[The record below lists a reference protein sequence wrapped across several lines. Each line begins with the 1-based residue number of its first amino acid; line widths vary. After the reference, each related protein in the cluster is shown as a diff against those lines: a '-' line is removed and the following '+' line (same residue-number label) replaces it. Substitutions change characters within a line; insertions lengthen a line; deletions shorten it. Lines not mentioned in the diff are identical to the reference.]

1 MYIERVNRHLMKFFD
16 ILPDILLDALKDSA
30 LILPFMFVAFIVIGM
45 IERGAGRRMVG
56 AILAADRIG
65 PLPGGLLGV
74 IPSCGFSAA
83 ASNLYGA
90 GLLTTGTLLAVYLST
105 SDEMIAVM
113 VSQRTDITL
122 ILKILAVKAGCAIV
136 CGFLVDGII
145 RLIYALS
152 QRRMRKALSDEET
165 DEDAAADAATEC
177 GCTDGCCAAS
187 GNLFLSALKR
197 TARILIFIYIISV
210 VIGIVFS
217 FADTDAVAAF
227 LNAHPIPGCIISALL
242 GLIPNCAVSVALT
255 EFYLD
260 GIISAPMMLCGLM
273 TGAGSG
279 LLVLFRTNQ
288 SIKES
293 LTVLVLLFI
302 CGLGFGTAAG
312 LLFF

>member
-1 MYIERVNRHLMKFFD
+1 MKFLEA
-16 ILPDILLDALKDSA
+16 LPDVLLDALKDTA
-30 LILPFMFVAFIVIGM
+30 LILPFMFIAFLVIGM
-45 IERGAGRRMVG
+45 IERGAGRRMIG
-56 AILAADRIG
+56 AILAADKIG
-65 PLPGGLLGV
+65 PLPGGILGV
-74 IPSCGFSAA
+74 VPSCGFSAA

-113 VSQRTDITL
+113 VSQRVAAPAV
-122 ILKILAVKAGCAIV
+122 LKILAVKAGCAIF

-145 RLIYALS
+145 RLVYAIYHRNDPD
-152 QRRMRKALSDEET
+152 QDQGTGDGVDEE
-165 DEDAAADAATEC
+165 AAIDGAAEC
-177 GCTDGCCAAS
+177 GCTDGCCAVG
-187 GNLFLSALKR
+187 GNLFLSSAKR
-197 TARILIFIYIISV
+197 TVRLLVFIFIISV
-210 VIGIVFS
+210 LIGIVFAFVDRDS
-217 FADTDAVAAF
+217 IAAF
-227 LNAHPIPGCIISALL
+227 LKAHPVPGCIISALL

-293 LTVLVLLFI
+293 LTVLLLLFI

>member
-1 MYIERVNRHLMKFFD
+1 MNFFE
-16 ILPDILLDALKDSA
+16 ILPEVLLDALRDTA
-30 LILPFMFVAFIVIGM
+30 LILPFMFAAFIVIGL

-56 AILAADRIG
+56 AILAADKIG
-65 PLPGGLLGV
+65 PLPAGLLGV

-113 VSQRTDITL
+113 VSQRTELTVM
-122 ILKILAVKAGCAIV
+122 LKILAVKAGCAIV

-145 RLIYALS
+145 RLIYTLS
-152 QRRMRKALSDEET
+152 QRRAGRAAEDGEEIDEE
-165 DEDAAADAATEC
+165 EAADAAAEC
-177 GCTDGCCAAS
+177 GCTDGCCAVS
-187 GNLFLSALKR
+187 GNLFVSALRR
-197 TARILIFIYIISV
+197 TVRILLFIFIISV
-210 VIGIVFS
+210 VIGII
-217 FADTDAVAAF
+217 FAFVDSDALAEF
-227 LNAHPIPGCIISALL
+227 LRKHPVPGCMISALL
-242 GLIPNCAVSVALT
+242 GLIPNCAVSVAMT

-288 SIKES
+288 SIKEN
-293 LTVLVLLFI
+293 LTVLILLYI
-302 CGLGFGTAAG
+302 CGLAFGTAAG
-312 LLFF
+312 LIFF

>member
-1 MYIERVNRHLMKFFD
+1 MMKFFE
-16 ILPDILLDALKDSA
+16 ILPDVLIDALKDTA
-30 LILPFMFVAFIVIGM
+30 LILPFMFAAFLVIGL
-45 IERGAGRRMVG
+45 IERGAGRRMVS
-56 AILAADRIG
+56 AILAADKIG

-113 VSQRTDITL
+113 VSQRAAVGDM
-122 ILKILAVKAGCAIV
+122 LKILAVKAGCAIV

-145 RLIYALS
+145 RLVYAIAHRS
-152 QRRMRKALSDEET
+152 ERT
-165 DEDAAADAATEC
+165 EDAEADEGAVDAATEC
-177 GCTDGCCAAS
+177 GCTDGCCAAK

-197 TARILIFIYIISV
+197 TLRILLFIFIISV
-210 VIGIVFS
+210 VIGVIFAFVDRDAIAS
-217 FADTDAVAAF
+217 FLAS
-227 LNAHPIPGCIISALL
+227 HPVPGCIISALL

-293 LTVLVLLFI
+293 LAVLVLLFI
-302 CGLGFGTAAG
+302 SGLIFGTAAG
-312 LLFF
+312 YLFF